1 MIHSVLFDFSCHNIH
16 MQVNVSALPME
27 HAHIQ
32 ITHVEPYFTS
42 EELQKRPTPFEREN
56 KISRFVFETPF
67 TKDGKPSS
75 DVTKQCMRKT
85 ILTSKL

>member
-1 MIHSVLFDFSCHNIH
+1 MNHAPPHTH
-16 MQVNVSALPME
+16 TYTHTQVNPSALDLD

-32 ITHVEPYFTS
+32 ITHVEPYFSS
-42 EELQKRPTPFEREN
+42 EQLQERQTKFEQQN

-67 TKDGKPSS
+67 TQDGRTHG

-85 ILTSKL
+85 ILTSEL

>member
-1 MIHSVLFDFSCHNIH
+1 MNP
-16 MQVNVSALPME
+16 SALNME

-32 ITHVEPYFTS
+32 ITHVEPYFTP
-42 EELQKRPTPFEREN
+42 EELQKRQTAFEREN

-67 TKDGKPSS
+67 TSDGKPHG

-85 ILTSKL
+85 ILTSKSCMITKSHDI